1 MADVQIKMTGNAKR
15 RPEAF
20 DVQTSTD
27 AERATFARRRLRNP
41 APKILGAVAVLLAA
55 YYLVV
60 SFSGVLESSTKV
72 TVAGS
77 TVPGDSD
84 YLTLQMR
91 VQDIDLTNRLIQA
104 NVLPIPHGALVGD
117 RAGEMSKSLRI
128 ELSSG
133 GVTTSVVTYPGE
145 SIVDPTAVTLSLDR
159 GDSAYPF
166 DQPFANVLL
175 SVQDDELQQSIPF
188 ELTIENAAR
197 PWTLGGT
204 LSPAVVEDG
213 KQVLPVAIAGGRDP
227 LSIIL
232 VVFYVVAILLTTLMA
247 VVTIG
252 SALVKKELEFS
263 NVIWLSATM
272 LSFPTLRSAMP
283 GAPPIGTAM
292 DFIIFFPCVSLIAG
306 MLIWTGAHLL
316 WRESAILRRREFDDE
331 VEEEIA
337 VDWDEQKVSV

>member
-1 MADVQIKMTGNAKR
+1 MQNTSEVQQRISVGTR
-15 RPEAF
+15 R
-20 DVQTSTD
+20 
-27 AERATFARRRLRNP
+27 RNP
-41 APKILGAVAVLLAA
+41 APKILAAVAILLAA
-55 YYLVV
+55 YYLIV
-60 SFSGVLESSTKV
+60 SLSGALESSTNVPV
-72 TVAGS
+72 TGS
-77 TVPGDSD
+77 TKPQDGD

-91 VQDIDLTNRLIQA
+91 VQDVDLTNRFIQA
-104 NVLPIPHGALVGD
+104 NVLPIPHGSLVGA

-166 DQPFANVLL
+166 DQPFANVQL
-175 SVQDDELQQSIPF
+175 SVQDDELHQSIPF

-197 PWTLGGT
+197 PWTLAGT
-204 LSPAVVEDG
+204 LSPSVVRDD
-213 KQVLPVAIAGGRDP
+213 KQVLPVAITGGRDP

-232 VVFYVVAILLTTLMA
+232 VAFYVIAILLTTLMA

-252 SALVKKELEFS
+252 SALVKKELDFS

-272 LSFPTLRSAMP
+272 LSFPALRSAMP

-292 DFIIFFPCVSLIAG
+292 DFIIFFPCVCLIAG

-316 WRESAILRRREFDDE
+316 WRESAILRRREFD
-331 VEEEIA
+331 EELEKEMSA
-337 VDWDEQKVSV
+337 EKEQQTSRV

>member
-1 MADVQIKMTGNAKR
+1 MQDKDTSEVQQGISAGKR
-15 RPEAF
+15 R
-20 DVQTSTD
+20 
-27 AERATFARRRLRNP
+27 RNP
-41 APKILGAVAVLLAA
+41 APRILAAVAILLAA
-55 YYLVV
+55 YYLMVA
-60 SFSGVLESSTKV
+60 FSGALESSTNVPV
-72 TVAGS
+72 TGG
-77 TVPGDSD
+77 TKPHGGD

-91 VQDIDLTNRLIQA
+91 VQDVDLTNRFIQA
-104 NVLPIPHGALVGD
+104 NVLPIPHGSLVGA
-117 RAGEMSKSLRI
+117 RAGEMTKSLRI

-166 DQPFANVLL
+166 DQPFANVQL
-175 SVQDDELQQSIPF
+175 SVQDDELHQSIPF

-197 PWTLGGT
+197 PWTLAGT
-204 LSPAVVEDG
+204 LSPSVVQDG

-227 LSIIL
+227 LSIML
-232 VVFYVVAILLTTLMA
+232 VAFYVIAILLTTLMA

-252 SALVKKELEFS
+252 SALVKKELDFS

-272 LSFPTLRSAMP
+272 LSFPALRSAMP

-292 DFIIFFPCVSLIAG
+292 DFIIFFPCVCLIAG

-316 WRESAILRRREFDDE
+316 WRESAILRRREIDE
-331 VEEEIA
+331 ELEEEISA
-337 VDWDEQKVSV
+337 QREQQTSRV